1 MKVTTEK
8 LPDSQVLL
16 NIEVEPE
23 QVAQSVERAYQSIAA
38 RVDVPGFRR
47 GKAPRYLVER
57 LISREAVV
65 AEGIERLVPK
75 VYEKALEES
84 GIEPIDQPE
93 FDLEP
98 NLEEATTQPLIIK
111 ATVPVQPT
119 VELGDYKA
127 IRLSPVPVDVTP
139 EMINNTIERLR
150 ENAASW
156 TPVERPTKVGDQV
169 VADIEGRV
177 GTAPALYSPAGE
189 PILSTVG
196 GQVVVDDKNS
206 TVVIDAEQGQPT
218 PTFHQEL
225 IGLSP
230 GSEKTFQVSLPAE
243 YPDRALASK
252 AVTFKVTIHEVKEKN
267 LPEIDDEVAKS
278 VGEYETVDA
287 LRKAVEDSL
296 RSNLEQEAQ
305 RHFEESVV
313 REVVEGASIDMPPV
327 LVNREVDRMVRNMS
341 ERLRQQRLNL
351 EQYLR
356 AVGKSDSQFR
366 EEMRPSAIDNLKN
379 YLVLREVGKSE
390 GIAIAEPEVEQEI
403 DRIASTVGGEN
414 ADQIREVLDRPAE
427 RADIESSLWH
437 RRVMAALTGYARGE
451 DAASSEGEVNSAE
464 LPDDSEADEAEDVV
478 SATPSGEAATARTPE
493 SQQSNST
500 ATDRSDDSAAAS
512 ANATEDEAG
521 DEAPESEGTAGA
533 KPKRSKK

>member
-1 MKVTTEK
+1 LKVTTEK

-23 QVAQSVERAYQSIAA
+23 QVAQSVERAYQSIAS

-57 LISREAVV
+57 LISREAVI

-75 VYEKALEES
+75 VYEKALQES

-93 FDLEP
+93 FDLDP

-119 VELGDYKA
+119 VELGDYRS
-127 IRLSPVPVDVTP
+127 IRLSRVPVDVTP
-139 EMINNTIERLR
+139 EMVNSTIDRLR
-150 ENAASW
+150 ENAATW
-156 TPVERPTKVGDQV
+156 TPVERATKAGDQV

-177 GTAPALYSPAGE
+177 GTAPALYSPTGE

-196 GQVVVDDKNS
+196 GQVVVDDKNT
-206 TVVIDAEQGQPT
+206 TVVIDLEQGQPT

-225 IGLSP
+225 VNLAAE
-230 GSEKTFQVSLPAE
+230 SEKTFQVSLPAE

-252 AVTFKVTIHEVKEKN
+252 AVTFKVKIHEVKEKN
-267 LPEIDDEVAKS
+267 LPEIDDEFARS
-278 VGEYETVDA
+278 VGEYETVDD
-287 LRKAVEDSL
+287 LRKAVEESL
-296 RSNLEQEAQ
+296 RTNLESEAQ
-305 RHFEESVV
+305 RHFEDSVV
-313 REVVEGASIDMPPV
+313 REVVDGATIDMPPV
-327 LVNREVDRMVRNMS
+327 LVNREVDRMVRNLT

-356 AVGKSDSQFR
+356 AIGKSDSQFR
-366 EEMRPSAIDNLKN
+366 EEMRPSAIENLKS

-403 DRIASTVGGEN
+403 DRIASTVGGDN
-414 ADQIREVLDRPAE
+414 ADRIREVLDRPAE
-427 RADIESSLWH
+427 RADIESNLWH
-437 RRVMAALTGYARGE
+437 RRVMEALIGYAGGG
-451 DAASSEGEVNSAE
+451 DTSSS
-464 LPDDSEADEAEDVV
+464 D
-478 SATPSGEAATARTPE
+478 ATAE
-493 SQQSNST
+493 SPVTTEESSGGETADAVRAT
-500 ATDRSDDSAAAS
+500 ATDESSAQTIGEPDLEVSDQGAESAQAS
-512 ANATEDEAG
+512 ANEVEDTADGETGDAEPADQSNPKNAT
-521 DEAPESEGTAGA
+521 
-533 KPKRSKK
+533 K